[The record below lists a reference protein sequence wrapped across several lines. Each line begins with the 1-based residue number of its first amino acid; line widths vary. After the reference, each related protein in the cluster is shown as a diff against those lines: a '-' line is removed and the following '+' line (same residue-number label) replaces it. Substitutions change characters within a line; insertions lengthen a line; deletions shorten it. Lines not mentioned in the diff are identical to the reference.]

1 MAAGERPIG
10 QPQSVFDVV
19 LIEDDDSVADVVEYA
34 VGLQHYD
41 FLRFN
46 DGAEAAR
53 GLGEGRVKG
62 HIVLLDIGLPSLDG
76 FGVLQVLR
84 DRRNLLR
91 TLVSSCSPFAP
102 ARPRCSGHSDS
113 ARPSTWPSHS
123 AFPFCWADSDR
134 PLPAPRHEYC

>member
-1 MAAGERPIG
+1 MSAGERPIG

-53 GLGEGRVKG
+53 ALGEGRVKG

-84 DRRNLLR
+84 DRGI
-91 TLVSSCSPFAP
+91 S
-102 ARPRCSGHSDS
+102 
-113 ARPSTWPSHS
+113 
-123 AFPFCWADSDR
+123 
-134 PLPAPRHEYC
+134 